1 MTNLKKPALL
11 LMVAAALVA
20 NAAVLS
26 LLSTGVASEALAQGM
41 NMTGNMTKGGTNT
54 TNTTAASG
62 SGNISGLL
70 QGVGAP

>member
-11 LMVAAALVA
+11 LIVAAALVA

-26 LLSTGVASEALAQGM
+26 LLSTGVASEALAQGT
-41 NMTGNMTKGGTNT
+41 NMTGNMTKGS

>member
-54 TNTTAASG
+54 TAASG

>member
-11 LMVAAALVA
+11 LIVAAALVA

-26 LLSTGVASEALAQGM
+26 LLSTGVASEALAQGT
-41 NMTGNMTKGGTNT
+41 NMTGNMTKGG

>member
-1 MTNLKKPALL
+1 MTNFKKPALL
-11 LMVAAALVA
+11 LMVVAAFVA

-26 LLSTGVASEALAQGM
+26 LLLSTGVASEALAQGT
-41 NMTGNMTKGGTNT
+41 NMTGNMTKGG